1 MKGGYLYL
9 IIIGVCLL
17 SSCNMKQRGNGA
29 LPMELVQ
36 AENVMYEKP
45 DSALQIL
52 QAMPIPTEKEAHA
65 TWALLLTQ
73 ARYKCFVDQSDSLV
87 NIAHDYFMKGSNP
100 QRKALALYHK
110 AVLYKE
116 KNQIDKA
123 LPYYLQA
130 SEEVKLTEDY
140 RLAYLIHSH
149 IGRIYAY
156 RKLFG
161 YSLSYYNKAI
171 HYAELSKDTF

>member
-73 ARYKCFVDQSDSLV
+73 ARYKCFVDQSDLFLLKSL
-87 NIAHDYFMKGSNP
+87 
-100 QRKALALYHK
+100 L
-110 AVLYKE
+110 
-116 KNQIDKA
+116 
-123 LPYYLQA
+123 LQC
-130 SEEVKLTEDY
+130 
-140 RLAYLIHSH
+140 R
-149 IGRIYAY
+149 
-156 RKLFG
+156 F
-161 YSLSYYNKAI
+161 
-171 HYAELSKDTF
+171 